1 MVQAEDSTVG
11 KKGEILPK
19 KALREVSG
27 IGPGDKVLIEAR
39 KGELIVKKVYS
50 IEEAMNLPTIAEG
63 TPEDIE
69 RDLEEEGRRQEE
81 MTD

>member
-1 MVQAEDSTVG
+1 MGPSEESIVG
-11 KKGEILPK
+11 KKGEILLK

-27 IGPGDKVLIEAR
+27 IRPGDKVLIEAR

-50 IEEAMNLPTIAEG
+50 VEEAMNLPTIAEG

-81 MTD
+81 MVD